1 MSLNTTVF
9 IVYVLIVF
17 LFTYYHRIK
26 QKRPDSENFLVG
38 NRNLGI
44 FEVAFSSVAGT
55 FTAAGVL
62 FAFGVA
68 IAFGFPGYGIM
79 IAFFLSPLI
88 LGLFAP
94 YFYQIFREKKLHT
107 LSDLIRERFGI
118 YSEKIYATITVLF
131 MFGWMIASFNIN
143 IALLERFL
151 NINSLLASIISFSIV
166 IIYLNMGG
174 FKSII
179 KTDKL
184 QFFVMILF
192 SFVLILFIKNPVPVS
207 ETIRISEWFSGAFW
221 IFAPVFFWANIAN
234 TAAWQPI
241 IAAKDKKTARNGAF
255 LSVLLGFLF
264 YGPIIWLSSTFARDL
279 PGIDPNVAL
288 FEGIGVLFPSFLTP
302 LLFIALYA
310 AMMSTLDTS
319 LFYTASNTVKNL
331 IPKKF
336 IKSMDEVSLIR
347 LFLVLFTVV
356 AISFSFLIEGF
367 VEFTIAVFPIIGIT
381 AFPLYFS
388 LFTKL
393 PDKVTSL
400 VMLAGLI
407 SFIYIFLF
415 PPENFL
421 WNMFPALL
429 TGLGIVIIFL
439 HKSFRS
445 HNLDKKKLDL
455 IVDA

>member
-1 MSLNTTVF
+1 MSINTTIFVL
-9 IVYVLIVF
+9 YVLIVF
-17 LFTYYHRIK
+17 LVTYYYRIK
-26 QKRPDSENFLVG
+26 QKKPDSESFLVS
-38 NRNLGI
+38 NRNLGV
-44 FEVAFSSVAGT
+44 FEVAISSAAGI

-62 FAFGVA
+62 FAFGVT

-79 IAFFLSPLI
+79 IAFFFAPLV

-94 YFYQIFREKKLHT
+94 YFYQIIRDKKLHT

-118 YSEKIYATITVLF
+118 YSEKVYAAITVLF

-143 IALLERFL
+143 IALLQRFL
-151 NINSLLASIISFSIV
+151 NINSLIASIISFSVV
-166 IIYLNMGG
+166 IIYLNVGG

-184 QFFVMILF
+184 QFLVMILF
-192 SFVLILFIKNPVPVS
+192 SFVLVFFIKDPVPVS

-221 IFAPVFFWANIAN
+221 IFAPVFFWGNIAN

-255 LSVLLGFLF
+255 LAVILSFLF

-279 PGIDPNVAL
+279 PGVGPNVAL
-288 FEGIGVLFPSFLTP
+288 FEGIGLLFPSFLTP

-331 IPKKF
+331 IPKKV
-336 IKSMDEVSLIR
+336 IRLKDEVSLIK
-347 LFLVLFTVV
+347 LFLILFTIV

-393 PDKVTSL
+393 PDKPITL
-400 VMLAGLI
+400 IMLIGLI

-415 PPENFL
+415 PPNNFL
-421 WNMFPALL
+421 WNIVPALV
-429 TGLGIVIIFL
+429 TGFGIIILFTYK
-439 HKSFRS
+439 HFKS
-445 HNLDKKKLDL
+445 
-455 IVDA
+455 